1 MRVGGLG
8 RGSAEPAHGCSP
20 CQEERGWVEAA
31 SFKRKANRTSS
42 LTELANGILFP
53 HSNLLLILPCPGLQV
68 KLHWEGAHP
77 KGGVDTTVPSWGAAG
92 SPSGLV
98 PVAFLSFLFTTH

>member
-1 MRVGGLG
+1 MDAPHVRRRGTGLKLHLLK
-8 RGSAEPAHGCSP
+8 EK
-20 CQEERGWVEAA
+20 Q
-31 SFKRKANRTSS
+31 NRTSS

-68 KLHWEGAHP
+68 KLRWEGAHP

-98 PVAFLSFLFTTH
+98 PVAFLSFLFKTH